1 VTKALVIAKLV
12 EAGHVDLADQLVE
25 VVQGGTVAYPPHMY
39 ELIRTW
45 VLRVYGSWVAQRAER
60 MARRFILSRDSL
72 VNFRDDSIND
82 DFGGDIKKYEAKIAE
97 YNWTMDEY
105 RKVVAAATKLTGN
118 KLLTKMAKRP
128 TKTVKVDLRGLNPKN
143 YPIDRMT
150 QLTDKFPV
158 VMNMESKNRTTK
170 AYWTSTPAVKRKIVF
185 FLSEDLLD
193 VKKAWALDYNVAK
206 LEESLVHE
214 LQHMVQSL
222 ILDTIEEPE
231 KHIKNRRRDFKKVPA
246 KYRYW
251 LDPAEFDTWIRSSK
265 QTFLGEVMVTRP
277 EWEDKS
283 ITPNIRSVRPN
294 RKEFDDFVGNPKPV
308 ASKTGVSTSTF
319 FKALFTYDKPRY
331 KRAVS

>member
-1 VTKALVIAKLV
+1 
-12 EAGHVDLADQLVE
+12 
-25 VVQGGTVAYPPHMY
+25 
-39 ELIRTW
+39 
-45 VLRVYGSWVAQRAER
+45 
-60 MARRFILSRDSL
+60 
-72 VNFRDDSIND
+72 
-82 DFGGDIKKYEAKIAE
+82 
-97 YNWTMDEY
+97 
-105 RKVVAAATKLTGN
+105 
-118 KLLTKMAKRP
+118 
-128 TKTVKVDLRGLNPKN
+128 
-143 YPIDRMT
+143 
-150 QLTDKFPV
+150 
-158 VMNMESKNRTTK
+158 
-170 AYWTSTPAVKRKIVF
+170 
-185 FLSEDLLD
+185 
-193 VKKAWALDYNVAK
+193 
-206 LEESLVHE
+206 
-214 LQHMVQSL
+214 MVQSL

-331 KRAVS
+331 KRAVSEFWKLMQPLMDK